1 MKNTILCGVFT
12 EQSLISREFACNA
25 GVMVMTCIKALTEV
39 KMKVKDDVFRELT
52 GMLSERKNLSLYES
66 VPLDEGSYN
75 LSESSY

>member
-1 MKNTILCGVFT
+1 
-12 EQSLISREFACNA
+12 
-25 GVMVMTCIKALTEV
+25 MVMTCIKALTEV

-75 LSESSY
+75 LSESSYREDVVFCFIKEANSSKCWNNWQTRL

>member
-1 MKNTILCGVFT
+1 
-12 EQSLISREFACNA
+12 
-25 GVMVMTCIKALTEV
+25 MVMTCIKALTEV

-75 LSESSY
+75 LSESSYFLLRGCCFLFYKGSQFIKMLE

>member
-1 MKNTILCGVFT
+1 
-12 EQSLISREFACNA
+12 
-25 GVMVMTCIKALTEV
+25 MVMTCIKALTEV
-39 KMKVKDDVFRELT
+39 KVKVKDDVFSELT